1 MTTDSGKS
9 RSLPSLDWLNFFL
22 ADVQMG
28 IGPFLAIYLT
38 ATRHWDPARVGIVM
52 SAAGIATVAAQAPA
66 GALIDASRYKRW
78 LVAAGGAVV
87 GLGCLATVRARG
99 LAPEVAVQILIG
111 LAGAIFPTAI
121 AAISLGVVGKGRL
134 ARRIGRN
141 EGFNHAGNV
150 IFAVL
155 CGMIGTLVSQSW
167 IFYVSALAA
176 VGSITA
182 VLLIRERDINHE
194 AARGGDVEGPQT
206 LTQDQPRRHSLKPC
220 SPRERGRGDPYGKQP
235 ATWQELVRD
244 RRIQAFAT
252 SVVIFHF
259 ANAAM
264 LPLVGELLSQGKP
277 RESSLYMSA
286 CIIIAQA
293 VMVPVALM
301 TGRVADTWGRK
312 LPFQIGFAVLALRGF
327 LYIAGHNPYYLI
339 AVQGLDGVGAAVFG
353 VLWVLIAADLAKGTG
368 RFNMIQGAIQACL
381 GLGAF
386 LSNFLAGF
394 VVKDLGYNAGF
405 FMLAL
410 IACAGLVV
418 FSLKMPETGVAGSA
432 TRDPG
437 LGGSGRR
444 RHVGIQELP
453 VAD

>member
-1 MTTDSGKS
+1 M
-9 RSLPSLDWLNFFL
+9 RALDWLNFFL
-22 ADVQMG
+22 AGVQTV

-38 ATRHWDPARVGIVM
+38 ANRHWDPARVGVAVA
-52 SAAGIATVAAQAPA
+52 AAGIATVAAQVPG

-87 GLGCLATVRARG
+87 GLGCVATVRVRG

-121 AAISLGVVGKGRL
+121 AAISLGVAGKRNL
-134 ARRIGRN
+134 SRRIGRN
-141 EGFNHAGNV
+141 EAFNHTGNV

-155 CGMIGTLVSQSW
+155 CGVIGTLVSQSW

-182 VLLIRERDINHE
+182 VLLIRERDIDHG
-194 AARGGDVEGPQT
+194 AARGGDMEGPQT
-206 LTQDQPRRHSLKPC
+206 LEEDQPRRHPLKPC
-220 SPRERGRGDPYGKQP
+220 SPRGYGSGNAYGKQS

-244 RRIQAFAT
+244 RRIQAFAV

-293 VMVPVALM
+293 VMVPVALV

-312 LPFQIGFAVLALRGF
+312 LPFQSRSASR
-327 LYIAGHNPYYLI
+327 
-339 AVQGLDGVGAAVFG
+339 
-353 VLWVLIAADLAKGTG
+353 
-368 RFNMIQGAIQACL
+368 
-381 GLGAF
+381 
-386 LSNFLAGF
+386 
-394 VVKDLGYNAGF
+394 
-405 FMLAL
+405 
-410 IACAGLVV
+410 
-418 FSLKMPETGVAGSA
+418 SL
-432 TRDPG
+432 
-437 LGGSGRR
+437 
-444 RHVGIQELP
+444 H
-453 VAD
+453 